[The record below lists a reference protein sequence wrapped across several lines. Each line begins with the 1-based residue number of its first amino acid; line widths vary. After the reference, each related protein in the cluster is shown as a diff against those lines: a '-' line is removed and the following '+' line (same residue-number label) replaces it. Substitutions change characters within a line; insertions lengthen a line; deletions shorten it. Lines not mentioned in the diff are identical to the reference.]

1 MARWKY
7 FLSCEHGGNHIP
19 TAYQPLFKGA
29 EDVLA
34 SHRGWDPGALE
45 LFHALQQQAID
56 FALYSETSRLLV
68 ELNRSLHKR
77 SLFSVYTRDLP
88 PQEKLAL
95 LNRFYHPFRDC
106 FFSAVAEAIA
116 GEHPV
121 FHVSVHSFTPVLD
134 GEVRQADIGLLYNPA
149 HGSEKELA
157 QAWKKALHQLAPD
170 LRVRFNYPYLGKTD
184 GHVAPL
190 RKAFGDAYAGIELEM
205 NNRYAGNKEV
215 VEVLVQSYHQ
225 VVAQLGSD
233 W

>member
-29 EDVLA
+29 EEVLA

-68 ELNRSLHKR
+68 ELNRSLHRR

-95 LNRFYHPFRDC
+95 LDRFYHPFRDC
-106 FFSAVAEAIA
+106 FFSA
-116 GEHPV
+116 
-121 FHVSVHSFTPVLD
+121 
-134 GEVRQADIGLLYNPA
+134 
-149 HGSEKELA
+149 
-157 QAWKKALHQLAPD
+157 
-170 LRVRFNYPYLGKTD
+170 
-184 GHVAPL
+184 
-190 RKAFGDAYAGIELEM
+190 AYAGIELEM

-215 VEVLVQSYHQ
+215 AEVLVQSYHQ